1 MPSRLINDRESPIE
15 MIPLATASVFQL
27 AGGRRDHYTSRAE
40 NHLVH
45 QGQIDNAFTASRR
58 GAFLED
64 GTLNAEALKHDRYN

>member
-1 MPSRLINDRESPIE
+1 

-45 QGQIDNAFTASRR
+45 QGQSITPLPPR
-58 GAFLED
+58 GGGLILED